1 MMLNKNSFEQTE
13 QPTKDFD
20 KNKIYETINKIIL
33 DLINILKQYDY
44 KVLNV
49 QCIINKYKD
58 IFYKKELSYYDT
70 YNYSLKRKKYHIFIN
85 NLFHKLEEENIII
98 NQLKNFYIDDYKDY
112 NMSIDLKNYL
122 SKISSF
128 DFSCIDSCDERIKIF
143 LSNILQDN
151 TTLTSLNL
159 SELENDFFEDLKNIK
174 TITYLNYCNSYY
186 CGLTDFKEFI
196 INNPNLKT
204 IYMTNNDYD
213 YFQGYSNIIIDALKY
228 NESITDL
235 AIDVEEDTIDLLVD
249 SLQNNKNLTSLKI
262 NFRYDDTI
270 KDVSS
275 LINLINTKP
284 LTKLCI
290 NTYLSLEQS
299 DKLYNVLKYN
309 TTIKELNIGICSNSI
324 CDLIKYNTTIQKL
337 YLTKYVKNVS
347 GVVQLVN
354 DVNMTDLNNS
364 LKINKT
370 IQYYQLN
377 EEMI

>member
-1 MMLNKNSFEQTE
+1 M
-13 QPTKDFD
+13 
-20 KNKIYETINKIIL
+20 
-33 DLINILKQYDY
+33 
-44 KVLNV
+44 
-49 QCIINKYKD
+49 
-58 IFYKKELSYYDT
+58 
-70 YNYSLKRKKYHIFIN
+70 
-85 NLFHKLEEENIII
+85 FHKLEEENIII

-235 AIDVEEDTIDLLVD
+235 AIDVEEDTIDLLFD